1 MTFQTDRRAFRVA
14 TVLGLACLGTLLLP
28 RTAIAQP
35 PTQMCGDGT
44 TFTVHLPGLTV
55 LPLDGRNPDDSIT
68 LPNGCSIYA
77 LFVSGYQ
84 QNPNLDELLF
94 YKAAKFIAENNGYVH
109 YAWWNNILKEYME
122 GPAHDLEVT
131 LPLPPPLNLT
141 IRPNPGG
148 LFGSHGLGFV
158 PDDAVTLT
166 ELFPKALPDEDL
178 QFQADARRMLQAI
191 RAHNPDAIIVVAG
204 HSMGGDAVARLGT
217 DTTEV
222 IDLLAPIDPV
232 GNRTL
237 PVGRVTNRTYNWTR
251 WRVAQ
256 AVWGGYRQ
264 ADCIRI
270 GPFPLPCRD
279 FDSRL
284 FHVER
289 RCEPNGVGPF
299 LDRPPVISSR
309 APLSCPGPWVDPGQR
324 RTIRENVR
332 HLLHRWQK
340 EFAFPF
346 DFNTDQPLRYLG
358 RDTVT
363 TAGPVI
369 PAQQAMGENALT
381 EFDPQKTCATVLKI
395 DPRDP
400 EFRCSPGDGHGEIV
414 GMRGTP
420 TIPYGVTARHWP
432 TTASGRREKLIEMAD
447 IALAPSVDPTRTSA
461 DAERPGVWRHEPV
474 NPNLC
479 MVSDDMIRILDTI
492 MDRRTVPPPLDTTAP
507 VTVADLN
514 PDANEAGWHNGDAIV
529 TFSASDDADGSGVKE
544 IAHVLTGA
552 QPGAALTAG
561 ATASVTITAEGH
573 TAIRF
578 NAIDVAG
585 NPESEKIVDVRID
598 RTPPAFAAAVDPP
611 AVNEWHRTNVTVTFS
626 ASDNLS
632 GLATSAPAVVV
643 SAEGANQEIS
653 RTATDLAGNSAS
665 AAAIVNLDKTAPDVV
680 VTAPSDGAVFLLN
693 AGVSA
698 GYGCSDTLSGVASC
712 VGTVA
717 AGGTLATSTP
727 GSHAFTVES
736 VDSAGNTT
744 SVSRPYSV
752 HYAFSGFGRPIDP
765 GATNVAKAGRTVPVK
780 YSLRDA
786 TGTLISDLGSFTSLR
801 STVAGCDGSDQTA
814 AVEDTDGA
822 GDTAIRYDVLT
833 GEFQY
838 NWKTEGSWAG
848 SCRALE
854 LTLNDGS
861 RHRVIFQ
868 FR

>member
-1 MTFQTDRRAFRVA
+1 MTLQTDRRIVRVA
-14 TVLGLACLGTLLLP
+14 LLFALACLGLVVP
-28 RTAIAQP
+28 RVALAQP
-35 PTQMCGDGT
+35 PANQMCGDGT
-44 TFTVHLPGLTV
+44 TFTVALPGLDV
-55 LPLDGRNPDDSIT
+55 LPLNGRNPDDSIT

-94 YKAAKFIAENNGYVH
+94 YKAAKFVAENNGYVH
-109 YAWWNNILKEYME
+109 YAWWNNILKEYMA
-122 GPAHDLEVT
+122 GPAHDLAVT
-131 LPLPPPLNLT
+131 LPLPPPFNLT
-141 IRPNPGG
+141 VRPNPGG
-148 LFGSHGLGFV
+148 LLGSHGPGFI
-158 PDDAVTLT
+158 PDDTVTLT
-166 ELFPKALPDEDL
+166 ELFPKALPDEDI

-204 HSMGGDAVARLGT
+204 HSMGGEAVARLGT

-237 PVGRVTNRTYNWTR
+237 PVGRITNRSYNWTR

-289 RCEPNGVGPF
+289 RCEPNGVGPL
-299 LDRPPVISSR
+299 LDRPPLIASR

-324 RTIRENVR
+324 RTIRANVR

-346 DFNTDQPLRYLG
+346 DYNTDQPLRYLG
-358 RDTVT
+358 RDTTT

-369 PAQQAMGENALT
+369 QAQQALAENGLA
-381 EFDPQKTCATVLKI
+381 EFDPQKTCSTLLKI

-400 EFRCSPGDGHGEIV
+400 DFRCSPGDGHGEIV

-420 TIPYGVTARHWP
+420 TIPIGVTARHWP
-432 TTASGRREKLIEMAD
+432 TTAAGRREKLIEMANTS
-447 IALAPSVDPTRTSA
+447 LAPPVDPTRTSA
-461 DAERPGVWRHEPV
+461 DADRAGVWLHEPV

-492 MDRRTVPPPLDTTAP
+492 LDRRTVPPPLDTTAP
-507 VTVADLN
+507 VSVADIS

-529 TFSASDDADGSGVKE
+529 TLNASDETDGSGVRE
-544 IAHVLTGA
+544 IVYALSGA
-552 QPGAALTAG
+552 QPAAGMTPG
-561 ATASVTITAEGH
+561 TTTSVAITAEGH
-573 TAIRF
+573 TVVRF

-585 NPESEKIVDVRID
+585 NPETEKMAEVRID
-598 RTPPAFAAAVDPP
+598 RTPPAIAAIVDPP
-611 AVNEWHRTNVTVTFS
+611 APNGWHRTDVTVNF
-626 ASDNLS
+626 AAADGLS
-632 GLATSAPAVVV
+632 GLASSAPAVVV
-643 SAEGANQEIS
+643 SSEGANQEI
-653 RTATDLAGNSAS
+653 TGAVTDLAGNSAAAS
-665 AAAIVNLDKTAPDVV
+665 AILNIDKTAPTVE
-680 VTAPSDGAVFLLN
+680 VTTPQDGAVFLLN
-693 AGVSA
+693 AMANA
-698 GYGCSDTLSGVASC
+698 GYGCSDALSGITTC
-712 VGTVA
+712 VGTVPAGA
-717 AGGTLATSTP
+717 AIATSAP
-727 GSHAFTVES
+727 GSHAFVVES
-736 VDSAGNTT
+736 GDTAGNST
-744 SVSRPYSV
+744 SVTRKYSV
-752 HYAFSGFGRPIDP
+752 QYAFSGFGRPIDA

-780 YSLRDA
+780 YSLSDA
-786 TGTLISDLGSFTSLR
+786 TGALVSDLTSFVSLR
-801 STVAGCDGSDQTA
+801 SIAVGCDGSSSGA
-814 AVEDTDGA
+814 EVEDTDAA
-822 GDTAIRYDVLT
+822 GDTSIRYDALT

-838 NWKTEGSWAG
+838 NWKTEGGWAG
-848 SCRALE
+848 SCRTLE
-854 LTLNDGS
+854 LTLKDGT
-861 RHRVIFQ
+861 RHRVMFQ